1 MQGRSYID
9 LRCNKLLDSG
19 LSGIITGAALRGI
32 QTGPRAVLP
41 GAMIVGAAATVLQY
55 GYNELSIMRLRYIS
69 SLRRSEENR
78 KTTGTALN
86 QITDSPFQSLLK
98 LFGVVPI
105 SDEEYLAKLK
115 RSREIYLKR
124 IGELE
129 NQIEE
134 ENLNK
139 NHQRR

>member
-1 MQGRSYID
+1 M
-9 LRCNKLLDSG
+9 
-19 LSGIITGAALRGI
+19 
-32 QTGPRAVLP
+32 V
-41 GAMIVGAAATVLQY
+41 VGAAATVLQY
-55 GYNELSIMRLRYIS
+55 GYNELRVVRLRYIS
-69 SLRRSEENR
+69 SLQRSEENR
-78 KTTGTALN
+78 KSTGTALN

-129 NQIEE
+129 NQIGEE
-134 ENLNK
+134 KLINK
-139 NHQRR
+139 SKGP